1 MKNIQKSI
9 EKYGIWVIVVMA
21 AVIRFTGL
29 TKRDFWYDEAFTGI
43 AVKESWQGMLAMIT
57 NDVHPPLYYA
67 TLKIFSS
74 FFNYSVVG
82 IRIYSAIFGVL
93 AIWALYLFAKELF
106 NKKAALFAAA
116 LATVSPIAIQY
127 SQEARMYSM
136 LVALT
141 VFAAYF
147 LVRALKTNQQKYYI
161 LWGIFMGLSALTHY
175 MGIIFSPLYLFAYIT
190 WNAWDF
196 EGLKKQASW
205 QSLKNLIKKILPD
218 RKILIG
224 IIVAIVVFSPW
235 LGKFF
240 FHFMH
245 RGNALDWIK
254 PVVLGDIFT
263 NVQMFLFGTPLGEMS
278 AGMPQPSEFIG
289 VGHLT
294 TRIILA
300 VSLVLITIYLF
311 RNKNNNVIP
320 DLSRN
325 PEEILKPQK
334 NSYAVYGARQV
345 QDDNKHTYYRELT
358 VVYIFSFGFLLL
370 IYVLSL
376 LGKQYFVVRY
386 VLAAGYF
393 LFAIIG
399 FWLSTLNWRWVVAT
413 ATLYAILLFSIVPVG
428 YSRGYN
434 EMIKHLDKYQGNNF
448 YILNSFDYVIS
459 KYYLGADNLTLYN
472 YDWPQYNPDYWAAI
486 GKKLKRTESYDDL
499 RNDPNALIISN
510 QQLTRD
516 NQYFSTEG
524 LVLVDQYENIL
535 IYKFQ

>member
-1 MKNIQKSI
+1 MKKIL
-9 EKYGIWVIVVMA
+9 EKVERHAVWVILLVA
-21 AVIRFTGL
+21 AFIRFTGL

-43 AVKESWQGMLAMIT
+43 AVKESWQGMFSMIT

-74 FFNYSVVG
+74 FFDYSVVG

-93 AIWALYLFAKELF
+93 AIWALYLFTKELF
-106 NKKAALFAAA
+106 GKKAAIFAAI

-141 VFAAYF
+141 IFAAYF
-147 LVRALKTNQQKYYI
+147 LVRALKTEKQKYYI
-161 LWGIFMGLSALTHY
+161 LWGIFVGLSALTHY
-175 MGIIFSPLYLFAYIT
+175 MGIIFSPLYLLAYAA

-196 EGLKKQASW
+196 EGLNKQSSW
-205 QSLKNLIKKILPD
+205 DSLSGLIKRILPD
-218 RKILIG
+218 KKIIIG
-224 IIVAIVVFSPW
+224 IVVSIAVFSPW

-240 FHFMH
+240 FHMTH

-254 PVVLGDIFT
+254 PVALGDIFT

-278 AGMPQPSEFIG
+278 AGMPQPNEFIG

-300 VSLVLITIYLF
+300 VGLVLITLYLY
-311 RNKNNNVIP
+311 KN
-320 DLSRN
+320 D
-325 PEEILKPQK
+325 KQK
-334 NSYAVYGARQV
+334 NR
-345 QDDNKHTYYRELT
+345 RELT
-358 VVYIFSFGFLLL
+358 IAYIFSFGFLML

-399 FWLSTLNWRWVVAT
+399 FWLSRINWKYAVASFV
-413 ATLYAILLFSIVPVG
+413 LYTILLFSIVPVG

-434 EMIKHLDKYQGNNF
+434 EMIKHLDKYQGKHF

-486 GKKLKRTESYDDL
+486 GKSLKRTQSYDTL

-524 LVLVDQYENIL
+524 LVLVDRYENIL